1 MGFLRFLGR
10 GEQPPGQP
18 VSVQTVV
25 CQYSLPAQPVLAG
38 KRKVD
43 KEGPEG

>member
-1 MGFLRFLGR
+1 MGFMRFLGR

-25 CQYSLPAQPVLAG
+25 CEYSLPALTVPMG
-38 KRKVD
+38 KREVD